1 MGSTITMCWGWCKK
15 KAARG
20 VQNTSNLVDVVGVVM
35 ALKLKPDL
43 LLHFGELQYGT
54 LTLTLVN
61 IICLTALHMIKNK
74 IS

>member
-43 LLHFGELQYGT
+43 LLHFGATVWYLNTYSCQYYMAHCIT
-54 LTLTLVN
+54 YDQ
-61 IICLTALHMIKNK
+61 K
-74 IS
+74 

>member
-43 LLHFGELQYGT
+43 LLHFGATVWYLNTYSCQYY
-54 LTLTLVN
+54 
-61 IICLTALHMIKNK
+61 MQ
-74 IS
+74 